1 MNRNIKTR
9 SFLGDPG
16 AVLGHVSMGPRT
28 AGCEGIGKGR
38 GPDAVDRDIL
48 RGRVSSRRLD
58 QNLPQCR
65 CKGIED
71 SVLLRRG

>member
-1 MNRNIKTR
+1 MHRNIKTR
-9 SFLGDPG
+9 AFPG
-16 AVLGHVSMGPRT
+16 GPDAILGHVSMRTRT
-28 AGCEGIGKGR
+28 AGCEGIGKSR

-71 SVLLRRG
+71 PVLLRRD